1 MSIIIVSVS
10 MVIVVESSVAA
21 SSAGLL
27 VQEAN
32 VIMPATNANAS
43 TFFIFCSV
51 NKVFDV
57 TNVLGK
63 NEPQNYFG
71 CIFLRT

>member
-32 VIMPATNANAS
+32 VIMPATNANAI

-51 NKVFDV
+51 NKVFDA
-57 TNVLGK
+57 TKVLRK
-63 NEPQNYFG
+63 NNPQNYLG
-71 CIFLRT
+71 CIFPRT